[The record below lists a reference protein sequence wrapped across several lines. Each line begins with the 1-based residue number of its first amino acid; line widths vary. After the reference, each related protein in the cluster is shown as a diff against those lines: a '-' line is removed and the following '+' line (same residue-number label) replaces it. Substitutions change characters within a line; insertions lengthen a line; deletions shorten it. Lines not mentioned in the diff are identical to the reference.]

1 MGMWGDDAS
10 IEIAAP
16 PETVWTLVSDIPRMG
31 DWSPICHRCEW
42 LGDADHAEVGARFV
56 GHNKA
61 NGARWSRECTITAA
75 EPGRELAFSTYFR
88 GAESTRWRYTF
99 EATPTGTR
107 VVEAYDVISVP
118 RWVKAVR
125 MLPGMPRKSLRDG
138 QAGMSTTLERLK
150 AAAEAGAATS

>member
-16 PETVWTLVSDIPRMG
+16 PQTVWMLVSDIPRMG

-138 QAGMSTTLERLK
+138 QAGMRTTLERLK
-150 AAAEAGAATS
+150 AAAETGAATS

>member
-1 MGMWGDDAS
+1 MWGDDAS

-16 PETVWTLVSDIPRMG
+16 PETVWSLVSDIARMG
-31 DWSPICHRCEW
+31 EWSPICHRCEW

-125 MLPGMPRKSLRDG
+125 MLPGMPHKSLRDG
-138 QAGMSTTLERLK
+138 QEGMRVTLERLK
-150 AAAEAGAATS
+150 AAAEATAPTS